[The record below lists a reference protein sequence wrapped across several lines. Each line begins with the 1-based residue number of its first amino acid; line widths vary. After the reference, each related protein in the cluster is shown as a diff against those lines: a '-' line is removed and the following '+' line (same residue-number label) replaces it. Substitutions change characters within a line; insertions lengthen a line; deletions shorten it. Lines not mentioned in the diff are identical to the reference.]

1 MFEKQGSIAQQ
12 VLSLRGRGLT
22 DNQVIQELQKQGMS
36 TQQIF
41 DAMSHAD
48 LAATPE
54 QEEPMSMPNQ
64 LEAYPAPPQQYAEPA
79 PYASDDDRIH
89 EIAEAIIN
97 EKWDE
102 VLADI
107 QKIVA
112 WKDAVENDIQQ
123 LKDETAAIKDEFNQL
138 RQGILG
144 KITESDANMRDVSSE
159 LKAVHQV
166 FKDVIPTFTENVAE
180 LSRLTKKI
188 KPNK

>member
-1 MFEKQGSIAQQ
+1 MFEKQGSVAQQ
-12 VLSLRGRGLT
+12 VLGLRQKGLT
-22 DNQVIQELQKQGMS
+22 DNQVVQELQKRGLS

-41 DAMSHAD
+41 DAMSQAD
-48 LAATPE
+48 LAGSPE
-54 QEEPMSMPNQ
+54 
-64 LEAYPAPPQQYAEPA
+64 EAPPFEDYPAQQYPQQYAEGAAPA
-79 PYASDDDRIH
+79 GPDDERIH
-89 EIAEAIIN
+89 EVAEAIIN

-102 VLADI
+102 VLGDI

-112 WKDAVENDIQQ
+112 WKDTVENDIQQ
-123 LKDETAAIKDEFNQL
+123 LKDETAAIKEEFNQL

-144 KITESDANMRDVSSE
+144 KINESDANMRDVSSE

-188 KPNK
+188 KPKS

>member
-1 MFEKQGSIAQQ
+1 MFEKQGSATQQ
-12 VLSLRGRGLT
+12 VLSLRVKGLT
-22 DNQVIQELQKQGMS
+22 DNQVIEELQKRGLS

-41 DAMSHAD
+41 DAMSQAD
-48 LAATPE
+48 LAAAPDGDMPPDQFPE
-54 QEEPMSMPNQ
+54 E
-64 LEAYPAPPQQYAEPA
+64 YPAPPQQYAEPA
-79 PYASDDDRIH
+79 QYPAAPDDDRIH

-102 VLADI
+102 VLGDI

-123 LKDETAAIKDEFNQL
+123 LKDETAALKDEFNQL

-144 KITESDANMRDVSSE
+144 KINESDASMRDVSSE

-166 FKDVIPTFTENVAE
+166 FKEVIPSFTENVAE

-188 KPNK
+188 KQK

>member
-1 MFEKQGSIAQQ
+1 MFEKQSVSQQ
-12 VLSLRGRGLT
+12 VLSLRDKGLT
-22 DNQVIQELQKQGMS
+22 DNQVVQELQKRGLS

-41 DAMSHAD
+41 DAMSQAD
-48 LAATPE
+48 LAGNPSFGSPEMPPE
-54 QEEPMSMPNQ
+54 QFESYPSAPAQGYEE
-64 LEAYPAPPQQYAEPA
+64 QYAA
-79 PYASDDDRIH
+79 PDDERIH

-102 VLADI
+102 VLGDI

-123 LKDETAAIKDEFNQL
+123 LKDETSAIKEEFNQL

-144 KITESDANMRDVSSE
+144 KINDSDANMRDVSSE

-166 FKDVIPTFTENVAE
+166 FKEVIPTFTENVAE

-188 KPNK
+188 KPKS

>member
-1 MFEKQGSIAQQ
+1 MFEKQGSTTQQ

-22 DNQVIQELQKQGMS
+22 DNQVIQELQKRGLS

-41 DAMSHAD
+41 DAMSQAD
-48 LAATPE
+48 LAPAQDLSVSAPGDPFPGE
-54 QEEPMSMPNQ
+54 
-64 LEAYPAPPQQYAEPA
+64 YPVPPQQYSEQYPA
-79 PYASDDDRIH
+79 ASDDERIH
-89 EIAEAIIN
+89 EVAEAIIN

-102 VLADI
+102 VLGDI

-123 LKDETAAIKDEFNQL
+123 LKDETSAIKEEFNQL

-144 KITESDANMRDVSSE
+144 KINESDANMRDVSSE

-180 LSRLTKKI
+180 LSRLTKKV
-188 KPNK
+188 KTK